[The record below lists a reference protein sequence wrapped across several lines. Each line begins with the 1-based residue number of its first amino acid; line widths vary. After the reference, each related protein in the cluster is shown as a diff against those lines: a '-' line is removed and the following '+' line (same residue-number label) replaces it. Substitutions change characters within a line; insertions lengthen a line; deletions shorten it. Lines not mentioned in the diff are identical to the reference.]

1 MKKEKDRESLPLVR
15 SLLLLLSQTERAEGI
30 VVTGTAVLSLQV
42 SMYKSRT
49 RDDKMVVQKVQLV
62 LAQRIRLQ

>member
-15 SLLLLLSQTERAEGI
+15 SLLLLSQTERAEGI